1 MKIIYLHQ
9 YFNTPGMAGG
19 TRSYELARR
28 LVAAGHEV
36 HMVTSW
42 RAPDADLPPGRWRE
56 TLEAGIHVHWLANPY
71 ENSMPYAQRIRS
83 FLRFALRSAGKAAAL
98 KGDLVLA
105 TSTPLTIAIPG
116 LYAKWRGRIPM
127 VFEVR
132 DLWPEGPIRVGALK
146 SRWSIAAARW
156 LERRAYFGAAH
167 VVALSPE
174 MKAGVQA
181 TGYPGERITVIPN
194 SCDLDLFRVSRE
206 VGQELSNRHP
216 EWSGGKLVVYVGT
229 LGMINGV
236 EYLAEIAA
244 EMAGLDASVRFLV
257 VGEGKEE
264 GRIRERAEELGVL
277 GRNLWMW
284 PPVPKSEVPAILS
297 ASRICASLVVPQVA
311 RKAQSANKVFDAFA
325 AGRPLLVNHGGWI
338 ADLVRETGAGVLV
351 PERDAQVAAQI
362 LCEFLHDVR
371 RQEAAGA
378 AAAQLAETR
387 FSRDLHAET
396 LRRIVESV
404 AADGSEARRG
414 RKSGS
419 RRCYRTGKRLVDLV
433 LASAG
438 LVLMSPVLLAVA
450 IGVRLALGRPVFF
463 SAERAGLGGRPFRLW
478 KFRSMTNET
487 GPDGQWLPDERRL
500 TGFGRFLRRSSLDEL
515 PQLIHVW
522 KGEMSLVGPR
532 PLPVAYGAR
541 YTPRQATRLQVKPGL
556 TGWSQVGYRGP
567 GRTWEERLEEDAVY
581 VERAGMVWDLWI
593 LLLTGVALCRRWM
606 LNSGGLSTAAVFE
619 GRPGGQDHPHEE

>member
-1 MKIIYLHQ
+1 MRIVYLHQ
-9 YFNTPGMAGG
+9 YFNTPRMPGG
-19 TRSYELARR
+19 TRSYEMARR

-36 HMVTSW
+36 HMVTS
-42 RAPDADLPPGRWRE
+42 RREPDADLPSGSWRE
-56 TLEAGIHVHWLANPY
+56 TLEEGIHVHWLANPY
-71 ENSMPYAQRIRS
+71 ANAMPYAQRIRS
-83 FLRFALRSAGKAAAL
+83 FLRFALRAAVKAAAL
-98 KGDLVLA
+98 EGDLVLA
-105 TSTPLTIAIPG
+105 TSTPLTIAIPA

-156 LERRAYFGAAH
+156 LERRAYFGARH

-181 TGYPGERITVIPN
+181 TGYPEERITVIPN
-194 SCDLDLFRVSRE
+194 SCDLDLFRVPRE
-206 VGQELSNRHP
+206 VGQELMNRHP

-236 EYLAEIAA
+236 DYLAEIAA
-244 EMAGLDASVRFLV
+244 EMAVLDRTVHFLV

-264 GRIRERAEELGVL
+264 GRIRARAVELGVL

-297 ASRICASLVVPQVA
+297 ASGVCASLVVPPVA

-351 PERDAQVAAQI
+351 PERDAKAAARI
-362 LCEFLHDVR
+362 LCDVLHDER
-371 RQEAAGA
+371 RMEAAGA

-396 LRRIVESV
+396 LKRILESV
-404 AADGSEARRG
+404 AAGTREARTGSEG
-414 RKSGS
+414 GL
-419 RRCYRTGKRLVDLV
+419 RRCYRAGKRLLDLV
-433 LASAG
+433 LAVAG
-438 LVLMSPVLLAVA
+438 LVVLSPVLLAVA
-450 IGVRLALGRPVFF
+450 AGVRLALGRPVFF
-463 SAERAGLGGRPFRLW
+463 SAERAGLGGRLFRLW
-478 KFRSMTNET
+478 KFRSMSNET
-487 GPDGQWLPDERRL
+487 GPDGQLLPDEQRL

-515 PQLIHVW
+515 PQLINVL
-522 KGEMSLVGPR
+522 KGDMSLVGPR
-532 PLPVAYGAR
+532 PLPLAYVAR
-541 YTPRQATRLQVKPGL
+541 YTPRQATRLEMKPGL
-556 TGWSQVGYRGP
+556 TGWSQVRYRGP
-567 GRTWEERLEEDAVY
+567 GRTWEERLELDAVY
-581 VERAGMVWDLWI
+581 VERAGMAWDLWI
-593 LLLTGVALCRRWM
+593 LLRTGIALCRRWM
-606 LNSGGLSTAAVFE
+606 LNSGGLSTAAAFE
-619 GRPGGQDHPHEE
+619 GCSAGPDEPHEK